1 MATRQ
6 IKCHANESKAE
17 QDPALPNAAGIR
29 RNVKS
34 TNYFSHDSNARNDE
48 KLVRLRMRHGAAG
61 YGVYFMLL
69 ERLREEADYMSAKD
83 YNMIA
88 FDLRVDAA
96 IVKSVVEDFGLF
108 TFTDDGKCFYSVSLN
123 RRMDIKDTLR
133 RQRSEGGK
141 IGMKNRWKKEQG
153 KQDKEVKPQTKAASA
168 PTPKPASKREQSSSL
183 ELPSASRFGEA
194 KPAVKREQSSSHE
207 LPSTSRFGKAK
218 PAPTAQ
224 PADNQAC
231 LKRFFGK
238 ENASNLEVL
247 LMNFGLKPD
256 DITMIRKVAKEVIAE
271 WEISKKEHTDYTDWS
286 QHLIATMRI
295 KVKDRQK
302 AKGKTAIN
310 ETEPPSSAD
319 YQFDGGFG
327 SKDV

>member
-6 IKCHANESKAE
+6 I
-17 QDPALPNAAGIR
+17 
-29 RNVKS
+29 KS

-108 TFTDDGKCFYSVSLN
+108 TFTDDGKCFYSESFTQ
-123 RRMDIKDTLR
+123 RMDIKDTLR

-153 KQDKEVKPQTKAASA
+153 KQDKEVKPQPKAASA
-168 PTPKPASKREQSSSL
+168 PTPKPA
-183 ELPSASRFGEA
+183 
-194 KPAVKREQSSSHE
+194 
-207 LPSTSRFGKAK
+207 
-218 PAPTAQ
+218 PTTQ
-224 PADNQAC
+224 PADNQTC

-238 ENASNLEVL
+238 DNASNLEVL

-256 DITMIRKVAKEVIAE
+256 DITMIRKVAKEVVAE

-295 KVKDRQK
+295 KVKDRQQ
-302 AKGKTAIN
+302 AKGRTSI
-310 ETEPPSSAD
+310 ETEPPSTAD
-319 YQFDGGFG
+319 YQYDGGFG

>member
-6 IKCHANESKAE
+6 I
-17 QDPALPNAAGIR
+17 
-29 RNVKS
+29 KS

-48 KLVRLRMRHGAAG
+48 KLVRLRMKQGAAG
-61 YGVYFMLL
+61 YGVYFMIL

-108 TFTDDGKCFYSVSLN
+108 TFTDDGKCFYSESFT

-153 KQDKEVKPQTKAASA
+153 KQDKEVKPQPKAASA
-168 PTPKPASKREQSSSL
+168 PTPKPA
-183 ELPSASRFGEA
+183 
-194 KPAVKREQSSSHE
+194 
-207 LPSTSRFGKAK
+207 
-218 PAPTAQ
+218 PTTQ
-224 PADNQAC
+224 PAYNQTC
-231 LKRFFGK
+231 LNRFFGK

-256 DITMIRKVAKEVIAE
+256 DITMIRKVAKEVVAE

-295 KVKDRQK
+295 KVKDRQQ
-302 AKGKTAIN
+302 AKGRTSI
-310 ETEPPSSAD
+310 ETEPPSTAD
-319 YQFDGGFG
+319 YQYDGGFG

>member
-6 IKCHANESKAE
+6 I
-17 QDPALPNAAGIR
+17 
-29 RNVKS
+29 KS

-48 KLVRLRMRHGAAG
+48 KLVRLRMKQGAAG
-61 YGVYFMLL
+61 YGVYFMIL

-108 TFTDDGKCFYSVSLN
+108 TFTDDGKCFYSESFT
-123 RRMDIKDTLR
+123 RRMGIKDTLR

-153 KQDKEVKPQTKAASA
+153 KQDKEVKPQPKAASA
-168 PTPKPASKREQSSSL
+168 PTPKP
-183 ELPSASRFGEA
+183 
-194 KPAVKREQSSSHE
+194 
-207 LPSTSRFGKAK
+207 T
-218 PAPTAQ
+218 PTTQ

-256 DITMIRKVAKEVIAE
+256 DITMIRKVAKEVVAE

-295 KVKDRQK
+295 KVKDKQQ
-302 AKGKTAIN
+302 AKGKTAT
-310 ETEPPSSAD
+310 ETVPPSTAD
-319 YQFDGGFG
+319 YQYDGGFG

>member
-1 MATRQ
+1 MDTRQ
-6 IKCHANESKAE
+6 I
-17 QDPALPNAAGIR
+17 
-29 RNVKS
+29 KS
-34 TNYFSHDSNARNDE
+34 TNYFTHDSNARNDE
-48 KLVRLRMRHGAAG
+48 KLVRLRMKQGAAG
-61 YGVYFMLL
+61 YGVYFMIL

-108 TFTDDGKCFYSVSLN
+108 TFTDDGKCFYSESFT

-141 IGMKNRWKKEQG
+141 IGMKNRWKKG
-153 KQDKEVKPQTKAASA
+153 KQDKEVKPQPKAASA
-168 PTPKPASKREQSSSL
+168 PTPKP
-183 ELPSASRFGEA
+183 
-194 KPAVKREQSSSHE
+194 
-207 LPSTSRFGKAK
+207 T
-218 PAPTAQ
+218 PTTQ

-256 DITMIRKVAKEVIAE
+256 DITMIRKVAKEVVAE

-295 KVKDRQK
+295 KVKDKQQ
-302 AKGKTAIN
+302 AKGKTAT
-310 ETEPPSSAD
+310 ETVPPSTAD
-319 YQFDGGFG
+319 YQYDGGFG

>member
-6 IKCHANESKAE
+6 I
-17 QDPALPNAAGIR
+17 
-29 RNVKS
+29 KS

-48 KLVRLRMRHGAAG
+48 KLVRLRMKQGAAG
-61 YGVYFMLL
+61 YGVYFMIL

-108 TFTDDGKCFYSVSLN
+108 TFTDDGKCFYSESFT

-153 KQDKEVKPQTKAASA
+153 KQDKEVKPQPKAASA
-168 PTPKPASKREQSSSL
+168 PTPKPA
-183 ELPSASRFGEA
+183 
-194 KPAVKREQSSSHE
+194 
-207 LPSTSRFGKAK
+207 
-218 PAPTAQ
+218 PTTQ
-224 PADNQAC
+224 PADNQTC

-238 ENASNLEVL
+238 DNASNLEVL

-256 DITMIRKVAKEVIAE
+256 DITMIRKVAKEVVAE

-295 KVKDRQK
+295 KVKDKQQ
-302 AKGKTAIN
+302 AKGKTSI
-310 ETEPPSSAD
+310 ETEPPSTAD
-319 YQFDGGFG
+319 YQYDGGFG

>member
-6 IKCHANESKAE
+6 K
-17 QDPALPNAAGIR
+17 
-29 RNVKS
+29 KS

-48 KLVRLRMRHGAAG
+48 KLVRLRMKQGAAG
-61 YGVYFMLL
+61 YGVYFMIL

-108 TFTDDGKCFYSVSLN
+108 TFTDDGKCFYSESFT

-153 KQDKEVKPQTKAASA
+153 KQDKEVKPQPKAASA
-168 PTPKPASKREQSSSL
+168 PTPK
-183 ELPSASRFGEA
+183 
-194 KPAVKREQSSSHE
+194 
-207 LPSTSRFGKAK
+207 ST
-218 PAPTAQ
+218 PTTQ

-256 DITMIRKVAKEVIAE
+256 DITMIRKVAKEVVAE

-295 KVKDRQK
+295 KVKDKQQ
-302 AKGKTAIN
+302 AKGKTAT
-310 ETEPPSSAD
+310 ETVPPSTAD
-319 YQFDGGFG
+319 YQYDGGFG

>member
-17 QDPALPNAAGIR
+17 HDPALPNVAGIR

-48 KLVRLRMRHGAAG
+48 KLVRLRMKQGAAG
-61 YGVYFMLL
+61 YGVYFMIL

-108 TFTDDGKCFYSVSLN
+108 TFTDDGKCFYSESFT
-123 RRMDIKDTLR
+123 RRMDIKDTLS

-153 KQDKEVKPQTKAASA
+153 KQDKEVKPQPKATSA
-168 PTPKPASKREQSSSL
+168 PTPKP
-183 ELPSASRFGEA
+183 
-194 KPAVKREQSSSHE
+194 
-207 LPSTSRFGKAK
+207 T
-218 PAPTAQ
+218 PTTQ

-256 DITMIRKVAKEVIAE
+256 DITMIRKVAKEVVAE

-295 KVKDRQK
+295 KVKDKQQ
-302 AKGKTAIN
+302 AKGKTSI
-310 ETEPPSSAD
+310 ETEPPSTAD
-319 YQFDGGFG
+319 YQYDGGFG

>member
-6 IKCHANESKAE
+6 I
-17 QDPALPNAAGIR
+17 
-29 RNVKS
+29 KS

-48 KLVRLRMRHGAAG
+48 KMVRLRMKQGAAG
-61 YGVYFMLL
+61 YGVYFMIL

-108 TFTDDGKCFYSVSLN
+108 TFTDDGKCFYSESFT

-153 KQDKEVKPQTKAASA
+153 KQDKEVKPQPKVASA
-168 PTPKPASKREQSSSL
+168 PTPKPA
-183 ELPSASRFGEA
+183 
-194 KPAVKREQSSSHE
+194 
-207 LPSTSRFGKAK
+207 
-218 PAPTAQ
+218 PTTQ

-256 DITMIRKVAKEVIAE
+256 DITMIRKVAKEVVAE

-295 KVKDRQK
+295 KVKDRQQ

-310 ETEPPSSAD
+310 ETGPPSSAD
-319 YQFDGGFG
+319 YQYDGGFG

>member
-6 IKCHANESKAE
+6 I
-17 QDPALPNAAGIR
+17 
-29 RNVKS
+29 KS

-48 KLVRLRMRHGAAG
+48 KLVRLRMKQGAAG
-61 YGVYFMLL
+61 YGVYFMIL

-108 TFTDDGKCFYSVSLN
+108 TFTDDGKCFYSESFT

-153 KQDKEVKPQTKAASA
+153 KQDKEVKPQPKAASA
-168 PTPKPASKREQSSSL
+168 LTPKP
-183 ELPSASRFGEA
+183 
-194 KPAVKREQSSSHE
+194 
-207 LPSTSRFGKAK
+207 T
-218 PAPTAQ
+218 PTTQ

-256 DITMIRKVAKEVIAE
+256 DITMIRKVAKEVVAE

-295 KVKDRQK
+295 KVKDKQQ
-302 AKGKTAIN
+302 AKGKTSI
-310 ETEPPSSAD
+310 ETEPPSTAD
-319 YQFDGGFG
+319 YQYDGGFG

>member
-6 IKCHANESKAE
+6 I
-17 QDPALPNAAGIR
+17 
-29 RNVKS
+29 KS

-48 KLVRLRMRHGAAG
+48 KLVRLRMKHGAAG
-61 YGVYFMLL
+61 YGVYFMIL
-69 ERLREEADYMSAKD
+69 ERLREEVDYMSAKD

-96 IVKSVVEDFGLF
+96 IVKSVIEDFGLF
-108 TFTDDGKCFYSVSLN
+108 TFTDDGKCFYSESFT

-153 KQDKEVKPQTKAASA
+153 KQDKEVKPQPKAASA
-168 PTPKPASKREQSSSL
+168 PT
-183 ELPSASRFGEA
+183 
-194 KPAVKREQSSSHE
+194 
-207 LPSTSRFGKAK
+207 T
-218 PAPTAQ
+218 Q

-256 DITMIRKVAKEVIAE
+256 DITIIRKVAKEVVAE

-295 KVKDRQK
+295 KVNRQTT
-302 AKGKTAIN
+302 KTDTA
-310 ETEPPSSAD
+310 PPENAD
-319 YQFDGGFG
+319 YDYTDAFG

>member
-6 IKCHANESKAE
+6 I
-17 QDPALPNAAGIR
+17 
-29 RNVKS
+29 KS

-48 KLVRLRMRHGAAG
+48 KLVRLRMKQGAAG
-61 YGVYFMLL
+61 YGVYFMIL

-108 TFTDDGKCFYSVSLN
+108 TFTDDGKCFYSESFT

-153 KQDKEVKPQTKAASA
+153 KQDKEVKPQPKVASA
-168 PTPKPASKREQSSSL
+168 PTPKPA
-183 ELPSASRFGEA
+183 
-194 KPAVKREQSSSHE
+194 
-207 LPSTSRFGKAK
+207 
-218 PAPTAQ
+218 PTTQ

-256 DITMIRKVAKEVIAE
+256 DITMIRKVAKEVVAE
-271 WEISKKEHTDYTDWS
+271 WEITKKEHTDYTDWS

-295 KVKDRQK
+295 KVKDRQQ

>member
-1 MATRQ
+1 MATQ
-6 IKCHANESKAE
+6 
-17 QDPALPNAAGIR
+17 QT
-29 RNVKS
+29 KS

-48 KLVRLRMRHGAAG
+48 KLVRLRMKHGAAG

-69 ERLREEADYMSAKD
+69 ERLREERDYMSAKD

-108 TFTDDGKCFYSVSLN
+108 TFTDDGKCFYSESFT

-153 KQDKEVKPQTKAASA
+153 EQDKEVKPQPKAASA
-168 PTPKPASKREQSSSL
+168 PTPQL
-183 ELPSASRFGEA
+183 
-194 KPAVKREQSSSHE
+194 
-207 LPSTSRFGKAK
+207 T
-218 PAPTAQ
+218 TTTQ
-224 PADNQAC
+224 PDDNQAC

-238 ENASNLEVL
+238 ENASNLDVL

-256 DITMIRKVAKEVIAE
+256 DITMIRKVAKEVVAE

-295 KVKDRQK
+295 KVKDKQQV
-302 AKGKTAIN
+302 KGKTAT

>member
-6 IKCHANESKAE
+6 I
-17 QDPALPNAAGIR
+17 
-29 RNVKS
+29 KS

-48 KLVRLRMRHGAAG
+48 KLVRLRMKQGAAG
-61 YGVYFMLL
+61 YGVYFMIL

-108 TFTDDGKCFYSVSLN
+108 TFTDDGKCFYSESFT

-153 KQDKEVKPQTKAASA
+153 KQDKEVKPQPKVASA
-168 PTPKPASKREQSSSL
+168 PTPKPA
-183 ELPSASRFGEA
+183 
-194 KPAVKREQSSSHE
+194 
-207 LPSTSRFGKAK
+207 
-218 PAPTAQ
+218 PTTQ

-256 DITMIRKVAKEVIAE
+256 DITMIRKVAKEVVAE

-295 KVKDRQK
+295 KVKDKQQ

-310 ETEPPSSAD
+310 ETEPPSTAD
-319 YQFDGGFG
+319 YQYDGGFG

>member
-6 IKCHANESKAE
+6 I
-17 QDPALPNAAGIR
+17 
-29 RNVKS
+29 KS

-48 KLVRLRMRHGAAG
+48 KLVRLRMKQGAAG
-61 YGVYFMLL
+61 YGVYFMIL

-108 TFTDDGKCFYSVSLN
+108 TFTDDGKCFYSESFT
-123 RRMDIKDTLR
+123 RRMDIKDTLL

-153 KQDKEVKPQTKAASA
+153 KKNKEVKPQPKATSA
-168 PTPKPASKREQSSSL
+168 PTPKPA
-183 ELPSASRFGEA
+183 
-194 KPAVKREQSSSHE
+194 
-207 LPSTSRFGKAK
+207 
-218 PAPTAQ
+218 PTTQ

-238 ENASNLEVL
+238 ENVSNLEVL

-256 DITMIRKVAKEVIAE
+256 DITMIRKVAKEVVAE

-295 KVKDRQK
+295 KVKDKQQ
-302 AKGKTAIN
+302 AKGRTAI
-310 ETEPPSSAD
+310 ETEPPSTAD
-319 YQFDGGFG
+319 YQYDGGFG

>member
-6 IKCHANESKAE
+6 I
-17 QDPALPNAAGIR
+17 
-29 RNVKS
+29 KS

-48 KLVRLRMRHGAAG
+48 KLVRLRMKQGAAG
-61 YGVYFMLL
+61 YGVYFMIL

-108 TFTDDGKCFYSVSLN
+108 TFTDDGKCFYSESFT

-153 KQDKEVKPQTKAASA
+153 KQDKEVKPQPKVASA
-168 PTPKPASKREQSSSL
+168 PTPKPA
-183 ELPSASRFGEA
+183 
-194 KPAVKREQSSSHE
+194 
-207 LPSTSRFGKAK
+207 
-218 PAPTAQ
+218 PTTQ

-256 DITMIRKVAKEVIAE
+256 DITMIRKVAKEVVAE

-295 KVKDRQK
+295 KVKDKQQ
-302 AKGKTAIN
+302 AKGKTSI
-310 ETEPPSSAD
+310 ETEPPSTAD
-319 YQFDGGFG
+319 YQYDGGFG

>member
-6 IKCHANESKAE
+6 I
-17 QDPALPNAAGIR
+17 
-29 RNVKS
+29 KS

-48 KLVRLRMRHGAAG
+48 KLVRLRMKQGAAG
-61 YGVYFMLL
+61 YGVYFMIL

-108 TFTDDGKCFYSVSLN
+108 TFTDDGKCFYSESFT
-123 RRMDIKDTLR
+123 RRMDIKVTLR

-153 KQDKEVKPQTKAASA
+153 KQDKEVKPQPKAASA
-168 PTPKPASKREQSSSL
+168 PTPKPAQ
-183 ELPSASRFGEA
+183 
-194 KPAVKREQSSSHE
+194 
-207 LPSTSRFGKAK
+207 T
-218 PAPTAQ
+218 TQ

-256 DITMIRKVAKEVIAE
+256 DITMIRKVAKEVVAE

-295 KVKDRQK
+295 KVKDKQQ
-302 AKGKTAIN
+302 AKGKTSI
-310 ETEPPSSAD
+310 ETEPPSTAD
-319 YQFDGGFG
+319 YQYDGGFG

>member
-6 IKCHANESKAE
+6 I
-17 QDPALPNAAGIR
+17 
-29 RNVKS
+29 KS

-108 TFTDDGKCFYSVSLN
+108 TFTDDGKCFYSESFT

-141 IGMKNRWKKEQG
+141 IGMKNRWNKDQG
-153 KQDKEVKPQTKAASA
+153 EQDKEVKPQPKAA
-168 PTPKPASKREQSSSL
+168 
-183 ELPSASRFGEA
+183 
-194 KPAVKREQSSSHE
+194 
-207 LPSTSRFGKAK
+207 
-218 PAPTAQ
+218 PAPTTQ

-231 LKRFFGK
+231 LKRFFAK

-247 LMNFGLKPD
+247 LMNFGLKAD
-256 DITMIRKVAKEVIAE
+256 DITMIRKVAKEVVAE
-271 WEISKKEHTDYTDWS
+271 WDISKKEHTDYTDWS

-295 KVKDRQK
+295 KVKDKQQ
-302 AKGKTAIN
+302 AKGRTSI

-319 YQFDGGFG
+319 YQYDGGFG

>member
-1 MATRQ
+1 MAMRQ
-6 IKCHANESKAE
+6 IKF
-17 QDPALPNAAGIR
+17 
-29 RNVKS
+29 

-48 KLVRLRMRHGAAG
+48 KLVRLRMKQGAAG
-61 YGVYFMLL
+61 YGVYFMIL

-108 TFTDDGKCFYSVSLN
+108 TFTDDGKCFYSESFT

-153 KQDKEVKPQTKAASA
+153 KQNKEVKPQPKATSA
-168 PTPKPASKREQSSSL
+168 PTPKPA
-183 ELPSASRFGEA
+183 
-194 KPAVKREQSSSHE
+194 
-207 LPSTSRFGKAK
+207 
-218 PAPTAQ
+218 PTTQ

-238 ENASNLEVL
+238 ENVSNLEVL

-256 DITMIRKVAKEVIAE
+256 DITMIRKVAKEVVAE

-295 KVKDRQK
+295 KVKDRQQ

>member
-6 IKCHANESKAE
+6 I
-17 QDPALPNAAGIR
+17 
-29 RNVKS
+29 KS

-48 KLVRLRMRHGAAG
+48 KLVRLRMKQGAAG
-61 YGVYFMLL
+61 YGVYFMIL

-108 TFTDDGKCFYSVSLN
+108 TFTDDGKCFYSESFT

-153 KQDKEVKPQTKAASA
+153 KQDKEVKPQPKAASA
-168 PTPKPASKREQSSSL
+168 PTPKP
-183 ELPSASRFGEA
+183 
-194 KPAVKREQSSSHE
+194 
-207 LPSTSRFGKAK
+207 T
-218 PAPTAQ
+218 PTTQ

-256 DITMIRKVAKEVIAE
+256 DITMIRKVAKEVVAE

-295 KVKDRQK
+295 KVKDKQQV
-302 AKGKTAIN
+302 KGKTAT
-310 ETEPPSSAD
+310 ETVPPSTAD
-319 YQFDGGFG
+319 YQYDGGFG

>member
-6 IKCHANESKAE
+6 I
-17 QDPALPNAAGIR
+17 
-29 RNVKS
+29 KS

-48 KLVRLRMRHGAAG
+48 KLVRLRMKQGAAG
-61 YGVYFMLL
+61 YGVYFMIL

-108 TFTDDGKCFYSVSLN
+108 TFTDDGKCFYSESFT

-153 KQDKEVKPQTKAASA
+153 KQDKEVKPQPKAASA
-168 PTPKPASKREQSSSL
+168 PT
-183 ELPSASRFGEA
+183 
-194 KPAVKREQSSSHE
+194 
-207 LPSTSRFGKAK
+207 T
-218 PAPTAQ
+218 Q
-224 PADNQAC
+224 PADNQTC

-256 DITMIRKVAKEVIAE
+256 DITMIRKVAKEVVAE

-295 KVKDRQK
+295 KVKDKQQ
-302 AKGKTAIN
+302 AKGKTAT
-310 ETEPPSSAD
+310 ETVPPSTAD
-319 YQFDGGFG
+319 YQYDGGFG

>member
-6 IKCHANESKAE
+6 IK
-17 QDPALPNAAGIR
+17 
-29 RNVKS
+29 S
-34 TNYFSHDSNARNDE
+34 TNYFTHDSNARNDE
-48 KLVRLRMRHGAAG
+48 KLVRLRMKQGAAG
-61 YGVYFMLL
+61 YGVYFMIL

-108 TFTDDGKCFYSVSLN
+108 TFTNDGKCFYSESFT

-153 KQDKEVKPQTKAASA
+153 KQDKEVKPQPKAASA
-168 PTPKPASKREQSSSL
+168 PTPKPA
-183 ELPSASRFGEA
+183 
-194 KPAVKREQSSSHE
+194 
-207 LPSTSRFGKAK
+207 
-218 PAPTAQ
+218 PTTQ

-256 DITMIRKVAKEVIAE
+256 DITMIRKVAKEVVAE

-295 KVKDRQK
+295 KVKDKQQ
-302 AKGKTAIN
+302 AKGRTSI
-310 ETEPPSSAD
+310 ETEPPSTAD
-319 YQFDGGFG
+319 YQYDGGFG

>member
-1 MATRQ
+1 MVMARQ
-6 IKCHANESKAE
+6 
-17 QDPALPNAAGIR
+17 
-29 RNVKS
+29 KS

-48 KLVRLRMRHGAAG
+48 KLVRLRMKQGAAG
-61 YGVYFMLL
+61 YGVYFMIL

-108 TFTDDGKCFYSVSLN
+108 TFTDDGKCFYSESFTQ
-123 RRMDIKDTLR
+123 RMDIKDTLR
-133 RQRSEGGK
+133 RQRSDGGK

-153 KQDKEVKPQTKAASA
+153 KQDKEVKPQPKAASA
-168 PTPKPASKREQSSSL
+168 PTPKAATKREQSSSL
-183 ELPSASRFGEA
+183 ELPS
-194 KPAVKREQSSSHE
+194 V
-207 LPSTSRFGKAK
+207 SRFGKAK

-224 PADNQAC
+224 PAGNQACLSCRANESRTMLASDLPSAADNQAC

-256 DITMIRKVAKEVIAE
+256 DITMIRKVAKEVVAE
-271 WEISKKEHTDYTDWS
+271 WEISKKGHTDYTDWS

-295 KVKDRQK
+295 KVKDRQQ

>member
-6 IKCHANESKAE
+6 I
-17 QDPALPNAAGIR
+17 
-29 RNVKS
+29 KS

-48 KLVRLRMRHGAAG
+48 KLVRLRMKQGAAG
-61 YGVYFMLL
+61 YGVYFMIL

-108 TFTDDGKCFYSVSLN
+108 TFTDDGKCFYSESFT

-153 KQDKEVKPQTKAASA
+153 KQNKEVKPQPKATSA
-168 PTPKPASKREQSSSL
+168 PTPKPA
-183 ELPSASRFGEA
+183 
-194 KPAVKREQSSSHE
+194 
-207 LPSTSRFGKAK
+207 
-218 PAPTAQ
+218 PTTQ

-238 ENASNLEVL
+238 ENVSNLEVL

-256 DITMIRKVAKEVIAE
+256 DITMIRKVAEEVVAE

-295 KVKDRQK
+295 KVKDKQQ
-302 AKGKTAIN
+302 AKGRTAI
-310 ETEPPSSAD
+310 ETEPPSTAD
-319 YQFDGGFG
+319 YQYDGGFG

>member
-17 QDPALPNAAGIR
+17 HDPALPNVAGIR

-48 KLVRLRMRHGAAG
+48 KLVRLRMKQGAAG
-61 YGVYFMLL
+61 YGVYFMIL
-69 ERLREEADYMSAKD
+69 ERLREEADYMSVKD

-108 TFTDDGKCFYSVSLN
+108 TFTDDGKCFYSESFT

-153 KQDKEVKPQTKAASA
+153 KQDKEVKPQPKAASA
-168 PTPKPASKREQSSSL
+168 PTPKPAPTTQPADNQACLSCRANESRTMLASD
-183 ELPSASRFGEA
+183 LPSA
-194 KPAVKREQSSSHE
+194 
-207 LPSTSRFGKAK
+207 
-218 PAPTAQ
+218 
-224 PADNQAC
+224 ADNQAC

-256 DITMIRKVAKEVIAE
+256 DITMIRKVAKEVVAE

-295 KVKDRQK
+295 KVKDRQQ

-310 ETEPPSSAD
+310 ETEPPSTAD
-319 YQFDGGFG
+319 YQYDGGFG

>member
-17 QDPALPNAAGIR
+17 HDPALPNVAGIR

-48 KLVRLRMRHGAAG
+48 KLVRLRMKQGAAG
-61 YGVYFMLL
+61 YGVYFMIL
-69 ERLREEADYMSAKD
+69 ERLREEADYMSVKD

-108 TFTDDGKCFYSVSLN
+108 TFTDDGKCFYSESFT
-123 RRMDIKDTLR
+123 RRMCVMEEARTRRSVAGKKGGAPVGNSNARKKDL
-133 RQRSEGGK
+133 
-141 IGMKNRWKKEQG
+141 
-153 KQDKEVKPQTKAASA
+153 PKATSA
-168 PTPKPASKREQSSSL
+168 PTPKPAS
-183 ELPSASRFGEA
+183 
-194 KPAVKREQSSSHE
+194 
-207 LPSTSRFGKAK
+207 
-218 PAPTAQ
+218 TAQ

-295 KVKDRQK
+295 KVKDRQQ